1 MNDRPRRLIPVFTL
15 VLMAM
20 SDGAALFSAEALAAP
35 RLAEPVVLDQKN
47 ARDLLV
53 IPVSP
58 EYPPIARIN
67 YLQGNV
73 RLQVQVSQEGNVT
86 SAHVLKG
93 NAILAAAALEAV
105 RKWRYRPFR
114 TASGPAEFL
123 TNVEVKF
130 TLQSRKNKAM
140 PPHAEEDLS
149 RQIRVPEIIGKPDA
163 SLPSS
168 SVRLRVLVNEEG
180 RAVDSELLSGPASTL
195 SEARQVVDSW
205 TFRPA
210 HWGALAVPWYLE
222 VDVPAGESFHPSMGP
237 EVGSRCPLKYS
248 P

>member
-1 MNDRPRRLIPVFTL
+1 MNNGMRRLIPVFTL
-15 VLMAM
+15 AMLAM
-20 SDGAALFSAEALAAP
+20 SNVADSLSGETPVAP
-35 RLAEPVVLDQKN
+35 HLPEPVVLNQEN

-58 EYPPIARIN
+58 EYPPIAKIN
-67 YLQGNV
+67 YIQGKV
-73 RLQVQVSQEGNVT
+73 RLQVQVSQDGNVT
-86 SAHVLKG
+86 RAHVLKG
-93 NAILAAAALEAV
+93 NAILAASVLEAV

-123 TNVEVKF
+123 TNVEVNF
-130 TLQSRKNKAM
+130 TLQSRKIKAM

-163 SLPSS
+163 PLPSS
-168 SVRLRVLVNEEG
+168 SVRMRVLVNEEG

-195 SEARQVVDSW
+195 SEARQVVDGW

-210 HWGALAVPWYLE
+210 HWGTLAVPWYLE
-222 VDVPAGESFHPSMGP
+222 VDVPGGESFRPSMGP
-237 EVGSRCPLKYS
+237 EVGSR
-248 P
+248 